1 MRILTWNERNFSCW
15 FSYSLLTFWPYGDK
29 GELSCLVYTKSPLS
43 LPFGLHAIWTWSG
56 SLLVPAEEREYI
68 CCLGLM
74 PFGPCKGHLQYQL
87 AWDNVSAIWTSCH
100 LDLGKVIWC
109 WRAYQLGWEVISLP
123 GDQRMDWWARE
134 CLCHWGFMPFG
145 PWRHHLCDCLVGPVG
160 VRQDSKAS
168 FSPSLNFFLKLCPCF
183 GFLFCLCFKK
193 ILRSLRVKTSHYV
206 GK

>member
-1 MRILTWNERNFSCW
+1 MKETSVVGSVILCLLSDLMGTRGNLAVW
-15 FSYSLLTFWPYGDK
+15 FIPRAL
-29 GELSCLVYTKSPLS
+29 CLCHLGFM
-43 LPFGLHAIWTWSG
+43 PFGLHAIWTWSG

-123 GDQRMDWWARE
+123 GDQQMDWWARE
-134 CLCHWGFMPFG
+134 CLCHWSFKPFG
-145 PWRHHLCDCLVGPVG
+145 PRKGHL
-160 VRQDSKAS
+160 
-168 FSPSLNFFLKLCPCF
+168 
-183 GFLFCLCFKK
+183 
-193 ILRSLRVKTSHYV
+193 
-206 GK
+206 